1 MNTPAHVA
9 ASLLVW
15 RKEPGWAAATAVTI
29 GAILPDLPMFGF
41 YAYQKTVGSSEK
53 QIWNELYFRDDWQ
66 LLFDLFNSIP
76 IALVLI
82 FVCYIVGFRFGLLLA
97 ASALLHMVCDLPLH
111 HDDAHRHFLPLT
123 NWRYESP
130 LSYWD
135 PRHFG
140 LIFIW
145 IELAFAIASCF
156 FIGLRGEQLPMRI
169 VAWCTLAIYFLFIGL
184 AILVMIWM

>member
-1 MNTPAHVA
+1 MQSCPICRC
-9 ASLLVW
+9 LV
-15 RKEPGWAAATAVTI
+15 
-29 GAILPDLPMFGF
+29 F

-53 QIWNELYFRDDWQ
+53 QIWTDLYFREDWQ
-66 LLFDLFNSIP
+66 LLFDLFDSIP

-82 FVCYIVGFRFGLLLA
+82 IVCYIFGLRFGLLLA
-97 ASALLHMVCDLPLH
+97 ASELLHLVCDLPLH

-130 LSYWD
+130 LSYRD

-145 IELAFAIASCF
+145 VELAFAIASCF
-156 FIGLRGEQLPMRI
+156 FVGLRGEQSPIRI
-169 VAWCTLAIYFLFIGL
+169 FAWCTLAICFLFIGL
-184 AILVMIWM
+184 AILVLIWM